1 MGGRKPAVFDRIE
14 QAPNLTAG
22 LVDTLVS
29 QIESGELTPG
39 QRLPTEQAIVAATG
53 VSRTVVR
60 EALASLRARGLITT
74 RQGLGAFVTESAT
87 PRSFS
92 MDSKLGL
99 IEGLQVFELRLG
111 IEAEAASLAAVR
123 RTEEDLSRLRTAL
136 AAISD
141 AILASRSGA
150 EEDFTFHRTMLL
162 AAHNPYFSRVFDV
175 VGSAIIPQRRLRLD
189 EMTERERGL
198 YMRRLH
204 GEHEAIVTAIARGD
218 AKAARA
224 ASRSHLRKSHARL
237 QKLGL

>member
-1 MGGRKPAVFDRIE
+1 MGVRKPAVFDRIE

-22 LVDTLVS
+22 LIDTLVS
-29 QIESGELTPG
+29 QIEAGELAPG

-74 RQGLGAFVTESAT
+74 RQGLGAFVAESVT

-92 MDSKLGL
+92 MDGKGGL
-99 IEGLQVFELRLG
+99 ADALQVFELRLG
-111 IEAEAASLAAVR
+111 IEGEAASLAAVR
-123 RTEEDLSRLRTAL
+123 RTDEDLSRLRSAL

-141 AILASRSGA
+141 AILSSRSGA

-162 AAHNPYFSRVFDV
+162 AAHNPFFSRVFDV
-175 VGSAIIPQRRLRLD
+175 AGSAIIPQRRLRLD
-189 EMTERERGL
+189 EMTEREREL
-198 YMRRLH
+198 YMHRLH
-204 GEHEAIVTAIARGD
+204 GEHDAIVTAIARKEP
-218 AKAARA
+218 AAARNA
-224 ASRSHLRKSHARL
+224 ARSHLRKSYARL

>member
-22 LVDTLVS
+22 LIDTLVS

-92 MDSKLGL
+92 MDSKGGL
-99 IEGLQVFELRLG
+99 EDALQVFELRLG

-123 RTEEDLSRLRTAL
+123 RTEEDLSRLRAAL
-136 AAISD
+136 D

-150 EEDFTFHRTMLL
+150 EEDFTFHRMMLL
-162 AAHNPYFSRVFDV
+162 AAHNPYFSRVFEV
-175 VGSAIIPQRRLRLD
+175 VGSKIIPPRRLRLD
-189 EMTERERGL
+189 EMTVRERGL

-204 GEHEAIVTAIARGD
+204 DEHEAIVTAIARAD
-218 AKAARA
+218 PVAARNVA
-224 ASRSHLRKSHARL
+224 RSHLRKSYARL

>member
-22 LVDTLVS
+22 LIDTLVS

-92 MDSKLGL
+92 MDSKGGL
-99 IEGLQVFELRLG
+99 EDALQVFELRLG

-123 RTEEDLSRLRTAL
+123 RTEEDLSRLRAAL
-136 AAISD
+136 DAISD

-150 EEDFTFHRTMLL
+150 EEDFTFHRMMLL
-162 AAHNPYFSRVFDV
+162 AAHNPYFSRVFEV
-175 VGSAIIPQRRLRLD
+175 VGSKIIPPRRLRLD
-189 EMTERERGL
+189 EMTVRERGL

-204 GEHEAIVTAIARGD
+204 DEHEAIVTAIARAD
-218 AKAARA
+218 PVAARNVA
-224 ASRSHLRKSHARL
+224 RSHLRKSYARL